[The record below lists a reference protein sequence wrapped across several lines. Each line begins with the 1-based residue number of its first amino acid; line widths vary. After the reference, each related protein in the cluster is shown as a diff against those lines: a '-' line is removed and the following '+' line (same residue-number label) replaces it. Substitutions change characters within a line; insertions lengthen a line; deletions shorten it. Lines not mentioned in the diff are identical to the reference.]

1 MQPLQRP
8 LAHRHCNGKDARM
21 AAALSVFG
29 IVRQLHNA
37 NVRRDG
43 PARDSDIPGNA
54 QIKSASYVEH
64 EALFMLPRHTALDLT
79 MGCRMK
85 IHFLHYTFLHSHLVF
100 FF

>member
-100 FF
+100 F